1 MTLKQLNLVSVIT
14 LISQSHAKLRP
25 DIVKFCNVMASYGQD
40 MPRYA
45 KFILYI
51 ILFLS
56 FCQHNISF
64 EPKVFW
70 SQISLATNIVGT
82 QNNFRNLNFLEQKFF
97 VQQFFLTNPFG
108 NFVEPSKFFLTP
120 ISFCNIFIFLN

>member
-1 MTLKQLNLVSVIT
+1 MPEVRSQEYLGHISVISM
-14 LISQSHAKLRP
+14 ISQSHAKLRP

-51 ILFLS
+51 ILILS

-64 EPKVFW
+64 EPKVFGHKFHW
-70 SQISLATNIVGT
+70 P
-82 QNNFRNLNFLEQKFF
+82 QK
-97 VQQFFLTNPFG
+97 QLG
-108 NFVEPSKFFLTP
+108 LKIILG
-120 ISFCNIFIFLN
+120 I